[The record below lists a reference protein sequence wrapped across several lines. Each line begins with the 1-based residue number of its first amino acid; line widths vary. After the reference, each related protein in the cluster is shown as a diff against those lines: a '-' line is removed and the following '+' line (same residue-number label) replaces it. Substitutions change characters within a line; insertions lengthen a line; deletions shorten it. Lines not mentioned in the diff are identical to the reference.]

1 MTIICSRL
9 PAYKYI
15 FLISRKHHNTRNLP
29 RIPPI
34 DTWPRMFDDELMDV
48 NSGILFVLPSLL
60 KNLLQEQTHA
70 DLMIKQLQV
79 HFPDLDET
87 KLSQAKELISQCLE
101 AKDTSRLKNS
111 WIVDQDKSIL
121 LTLMYGDIYLQ
132 ALDLAMTGI
141 VTMNTF
147 GTEAGISDI
156 STYLHQTT
164 PPQLVIF
171 KVRQPSH
178 RKRSDLDFTN
188 KLQQIG
194 LKLGDYNN
202 PLQFTEMEFNEVR
215 ENINDIRNQG
225 KTYTVGLSDW
235 YCNCDDYQS
244 CYKEDLKMVTYKEL
258 IRSLESMKEQG
269 KSINQGSD
277 NHINEGKDNQDIVND
292 PLDDTTMNHSTNI
305 GTNNDSCS
313 STTITS
319 TITRNISSPL
329 DHISQNSLHISPLPI
344 CPHLLALLIIF
355 SNKSL
360 YNPVMTC
367 I

>member
-1 MTIICSRL
+1 M
-9 PAYKYI
+9 
-15 FLISRKHHNTRNLP
+15 ISRKQHNTRNLP
-29 RIPPI
+29 RISPI
-34 DTWPRMFDDELMDV
+34 NTWPRMYDDELMDV

-60 KNLLQEQTHA
+60 KDLLQEQTHE
-70 DLMIKQLQV
+70 DLLIKQLQV

-87 KLSQAKELISQCLE
+87 KLSHAKELISQCLKE
-101 AKDTSRLKNS
+101 NDTSRLKKS
-111 WIVDQDKSIL
+111 WIVDQDKSVL

-141 VTMNTF
+141 VTMNTY

-156 STYLHQTT
+156 STYLDQTT

-171 KVRQPSH
+171 KVRQSSR

-194 LKLGDYNN
+194 LKLGDCNN
-202 PLQFTEMEFNEVR
+202 PLQFTEMKFNEFR
-215 ENINDIRNQG
+215 ENTNNIRSQG

-235 YCNCDDYQS
+235 YCNCDEYQS
-244 CYKEDLKMVTYKEL
+244 CYKEELKMVTYKEL

-269 KSINQGSD
+269 KSINHGSD
-277 NHINEGKDNQDIVND
+277 IHINEGKNNQDIVNN
-292 PLDDTTMNHSTNI
+292 PLDDTSMGAMNHSTNI
-305 GTNNDSCS
+305 STNNDS
-313 STTITS
+313 STTISPT
-319 TITRNISSPL
+319 TTRHISSPL
-329 DHISQNSLHISPLPI
+329 DHISQNSSHISPLPI
-344 CPHLLALLIIF
+344 CPHLLTLLIIF